1 MYLGEDMH
9 SIGYTVLVSSEAC
22 ADSTMCTVCCAGSV
36 VSAEG
41 KGGAFECMYIYMYMY
56 MYVCT

>member
-9 SIGYTVLVSSEAC
+9 SIEYTVLVSSEAC
-22 ADSTMCTVCCAGSV
+22 GDSTMCTVCCAGSV

-41 KGGAFECMYIYMYMY
+41 KGGAFEFSDADC
-56 MYVCT
+56 VLQL